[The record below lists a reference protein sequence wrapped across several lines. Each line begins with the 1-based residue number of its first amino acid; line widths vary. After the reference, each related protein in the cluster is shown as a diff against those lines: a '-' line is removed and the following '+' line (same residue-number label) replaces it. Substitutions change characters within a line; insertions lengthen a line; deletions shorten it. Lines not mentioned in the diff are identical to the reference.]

1 LVRLLTHKRTLL
13 HNILLEVIKMAK
25 VKYGGGVAD
34 MRNAFAGQ
42 VHSRN
47 TYGNYIRQKVSPVQP
62 RTPRQQQLRVNLT
75 ELAKRY
81 STVLTDEQ
89 RNAWIN
95 FAAANPVVDVF
106 GDTIVLTGI
115 NMYQKINQIRLLMG
129 LPILDNPPPDLSVQQ
144 PDSASLS
151 IAYEGTPPTL
161 KIKVIFAPSPAPS
174 GHRVEVWATEP
185 MKPGVMFFSQK
196 LRLLTISPA
205 NQASP
210 YDITDEYIDRFGTPP
225 AGTKIGVEVRFA
237 KESNGA
243 QSKGLRA
250 TAIVP
255 AASGGS

>member
-1 LVRLLTHKRTLL
+1 
-13 HNILLEVIKMAK
+13 MAK

-62 RTPRQQQLRVNLT
+62 RTPRQQQLRSQLSD
-75 ELAKRY
+75 LAKRY

-106 GDTIVLTGI
+106 GDSITLTGI
-115 NMYQKINQIRLLMG
+115 NMYQKVNNLRKLMG
-129 LPILDNPPPDLSVQQ
+129 LPILDNPPSDFSVQS
-144 PDSASLS
+144 PTSAGLQ

-161 KIKVIFAPSPAPS
+161 KIKVTFAPSPAPAN
-174 GHRVEVWATEP
+174 HRVEVWATEP
-185 MKPGVMFFSQK
+185 LKPGVMFFSHK
-196 LRLLTISPA
+196 LRLLTISPD
-205 NQASP
+205 NQSSP
-210 YDITDEYIDRFGTPP
+210 MDITDAYLARFGTP
-225 AGTKIGVEVRFA
+225 AVGTKIGVEIRFVN
-237 KESNGA
+237 KNNGA
-243 QSKGLRA
+243 QSRGLRA

-255 AASGGS
+255 AQS

>member
-1 LVRLLTHKRTLL
+1 
-13 HNILLEVIKMAK
+13 MAK

-62 RTPRQQQLRVNLT
+62 RTEKQQAIRAQLS
-75 ELAKRY
+75 ELSKRY
-81 STVLTDEQ
+81 STVLTEEQ

-115 NMYQKINQIRLLMG
+115 NMYQRVNNLRKLMG
-129 LPILDNPPPDLSVQQ
+129 LPVLDDPPSDFSVQSPSEAGLQ
-144 PDSASLS
+144 
-151 IAYEGTPPTL
+151 IAYEGTPPAL
-161 KIKVIFAPSPAPS
+161 RIKVTFAPSPAPAN
-174 GHRVEVWATEP
+174 HRVEVWATEP
-185 MKPGVMFFSQK
+185 MKPGVMFFSNK
-196 LRLLTISPA
+196 LRLLKISQA

-210 YDITDEYIDRFGTPP
+210 LDITSDYFMRFGEPA
-225 AGTKIGVEVRFA
+225 AGTKIGVEVRFVN
-237 KESNGA
+237 ESNGA
-243 QSKGLRA
+243 QSRGLRA

-255 AASGGS
+255 APPSGGS